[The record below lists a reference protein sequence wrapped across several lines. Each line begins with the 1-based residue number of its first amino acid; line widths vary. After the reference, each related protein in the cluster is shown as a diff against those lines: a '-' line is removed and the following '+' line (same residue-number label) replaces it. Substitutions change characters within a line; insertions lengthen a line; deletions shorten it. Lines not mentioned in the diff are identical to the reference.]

1 MLRMWLMMDNYIS
14 NQKSIYNKGLRSFV
28 VLVLGDFIHTLKG
41 GRQFKP
47 PNQFSSF
54 SLKTQTAKPVQ
65 QFQLA
70 NPNENPNFNQA
81 VPVFVQMMAG
91 KPYKHCIVSV
101 PLKNIDIGYGL
112 MLRDFGELETP
123 KYPPFAQGVGALLFT
138 LRTKIF

>member
-1 MLRMWLMMDNYIS
+1 MLRMWLMMDDYIS
-14 NQKSIYNKGLRSFV
+14 NQKSIYNKGLRSVV

-41 GRQFKP
+41 ARQFKP

-91 KPYKHCIVSV
+91 KPYKHYIVSV
-101 PLKNIDIGYGL
+101 PLKNIDIDYGL

-123 KYPPFAQGVGALLFT
+123 KCPPFCARSGCVIIYLT
-138 LRTKIF
+138 N

>member
-1 MLRMWLMMDNYIS
+1 MICFDDAITSNTLIPKSFMAFLVNRFANYEG
-14 NQKSIYNKGLRSFV
+14 YYRGA
-28 VLVLGDFIHTLKG
+28 
-41 GRQFKP
+41 RQFKP

-91 KPYKHCIVSV
+91 KPYKHYIVSV
-101 PLKNIDIGYGL
+101 PLKNIDIDYGL
-112 MLRDFGELETP
+112 MLRDFGELETR
-123 KYPPFAQGVGALLFT
+123 KWPPWTWGAGGVCA
-138 LRTKIF
+138 

>member
-1 MLRMWLMMDNYIS
+1 MQS
-14 NQKSIYNKGLRSFV
+14 NLLIFKALSAFQHNAYYYLYYLIE
-28 VLVLGDFIHTLKG
+28 G

-47 PNQFSSF
+47 TNQFSSF

-70 NPNENPNFNQA
+70 NPNENPNFNQV

-101 PLKNIDIGYGL
+101 PLKNIDIHYGL
-112 MLRDFGELETP
+112 MLRDFGELETR
-123 KYPPFAQGVGALLFT
+123 KWPPGLGEWGVCVRSRL
-138 LRTKIF
+138 TKIF